1 MDDTTRGIGPDDDL
15 RGRGD
20 ETTRNY
26 ASTQER
32 TGVSGSASSRTSETA
47 RTAPRTGAEDLDADS
62 ARRAREIEGEIAH
75 TRAELSETI
84 DALQEKLR
92 PGNLASEATEKV
104 KTATTEKVRSMAET
118 ASGTAQEVMR
128 ETRNRAYDV
137 VEGAKQNPFPAL
149 MIGAGVAWL
158 LMDRSRKGNGHRE
171 HAEWSEYNRSPRYGS
186 YSDTDDYYRSSGYRT
201 AGNQQ
206 WRSER
211 SSEGVGTWARE
222 ATGEARQT
230 ARRAQNGLQRLM
242 RQNPLLVGAAAMLVG
257 AAVGASLPET
267 EKENEW
273 MGEARDT
280 VIDKAQAAA
289 QNAATAVKEAAND
302 VVGDTVSK
310 VAEKVT
316 K

>member
-1 MDDTTRGIGPDDDL
+1 MDDTTRGVGPGDDVS
-15 RGRGD
+15 GRSE

-26 ASTQER
+26 ASPSTR
-32 TGVSGSASSRTSETA
+32 TDPARTVPQRSAGSTRGTDPVSDDDLDPDTA
-47 RTAPRTGAEDLDADS
+47 RRT
-62 ARRAREIEGEIAH
+62 RQIEGEIAH

-92 PGNLASEATEKV
+92 PGNLASEATERV
-104 KTATTEKVRSMAET
+104 KAATTEKVKSMAET
-118 ASGTAQEVMR
+118 ASERAQEMVR
-128 ETRNRAYDV
+128 DTRDRASYV
-137 VEGAKQNPFPAL
+137 IESTKRNPVPAL
-149 MIGAGVAWL
+149 MIGAGVAWM
-158 LMDRSRKGNGHRE
+158 LMDRTRKGNGHRE
-171 HAEWSEYNRSPRYGS
+171 HAEWSEYSSPRYSSYDETRRYDRPAGS
-186 YSDTDDYYRSSGYRT
+186 REPQRWSASEPG
-201 AGNQQ
+201 AVGN
-206 WRSER
+206 
-211 SSEGVGTWARE
+211 WARE

-267 EKENEW
+267 DTENEW

-280 VIDKAQAAA
+280 VVDRAQNVA
-289 QNAATAVKEAAND
+289 QNAASAVKEAAND